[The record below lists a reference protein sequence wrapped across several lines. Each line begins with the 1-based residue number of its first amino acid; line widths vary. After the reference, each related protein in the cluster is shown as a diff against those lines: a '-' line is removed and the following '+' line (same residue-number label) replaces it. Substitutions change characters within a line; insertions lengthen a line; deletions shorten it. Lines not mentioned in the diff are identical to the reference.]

1 MGGPTSNVAANV
13 TPSSTDLI
21 SFAPTSYAKLVSGET
36 SKKSVNFR
44 TFITPARDGADV
56 VVLLESNRA
65 ISEWFANTV
74 YGFFLEKRVAYPIV
88 ANYVKNAWSKYGPIK
103 SMLNSPIGL
112 FFFQFSSM
120 DGLDSMLENEDV
132 GNVPVWVKLYGVL
145 VTASSKDSLSVI
157 ATKLGTP
164 LMLDSYRS
172 HMYMQSYGRSSYV
185 RAMIELQEDVE
196 LKDTIVGTLN
206 LASKEASSR
215 GSSFW
220 NVESSITIVDDE
232 GKPLEKVDYLCD
244 HDSED
249 EVESLDNEMASFL
262 ASKRVSYGTNSLL
275 EQWRDT
281 YENAV
286 SILTHTMIYMKARK
300 FLIIFNLYAI
310 KWILRNNNYEDDDDD
325 VALEDGDVEK
335 GEWDWVRWKMHFVRV
350 DEHEKIITILQEE
363 PLGLDDIWYCPY
375 CKEHQQVTK
384 KLALW
389 RLPDILFFHPSNDS
403 HTADS

>member
-44 TFITPARDGADV
+44 TFITPASDGADGFPV
-56 VVLLESNRA
+56 ESNRA
-65 ISEWFANTV
+65 ICDGLLIRLWFLV
-74 YGFFLEKRVAYPIV
+74 GKGGAYPIV
-88 ANYVKNAWSKYGPIK
+88 ANY
-103 SMLNSPIGL
+103 
-112 FFFQFSSM
+112 
-120 DGLDSMLENEDV
+120 DG
-132 GNVPVWVKLYGVL
+132 
-145 VTASSKDSLSVI
+145 LSVI

-196 LKDTIVGTLN
+196 LKDTIVVAVHNLIGEGFYMFTL
-206 LASKEASSR
+206 
-215 GSSFW
+215 
-220 NVESSITIVDDE
+220 VDDE

-281 YENAV
+281 YENAD
-286 SILTHTMIYMKARK
+286 SILTHTTIYMKARK